1 MSSDQKTLVEQLIN
15 WYRRLVYPFLTKVE
29 SPKTAEFEQ
38 DVERLLARSKKI
50 DEELVICFLGSSGVG
65 KSTLINA
72 LVAGKEILLPAGGVG
87 PLTALALSLDIRPS

>member
-1 MSSDQKTLVEQLIN
+1 MSSEQKNLLEQLIS
-15 WYRRLVYPFLTKVE
+15 WYRQLVQPFLAKVE

-72 LVAGKEILLPAGGVG
+72 LVAGKERRIV
-87 PLTALALSLDIRPS
+87 RP